1 MRRRAALLLVS
12 IFGVAPVAQAASS
25 ADQDEVLP
33 LTVQLPYGF
42 LFLHLPAFSANLPPV
57 DAWTYEVGTTVTN
70 NFIYSDAFGDM
81 FAARTARAPVTEAD
95 VDALAAANPGED
107 YYYFDGEVTT
117 VYAILATTITP
128 SVAMGM
134 RFSAVTISGGEGMDG
149 FVEGFHDTFGLGQAY
164 RDNVRRGSI
173 TAAMRIDGYVETIVN
188 YDRMGLGD
196 PIAYALW
203 APEWAAG
210 AWQASFAAGLKIPIG
225 STAKRLSTGR
235 ADAGAAF
242 AVTGEVGRWCVN
254 INGGVIVPGS
264 ISFLRGL
271 ETAPFA
277 GVAASAGYRF
287 ATTSLWM
294 QLQWE
299 QSPLRDATQT
309 PLSDDVHDL
318 SFGVQ
323 FPLGGS
329 VRGYFAL
336 TENIFAF
343 HNSSDI
349 GFHGGVTWRS
359 QAN

>member
-1 MRRRAALLLVS
+1 MGRRTAPLLLVS
-12 IFGVAPVAQAASS
+12 VLGVSGVTHAASS
-25 ADQDEVLP
+25 AEADQVLP
-33 LTVQLPYGF
+33 VTVQVPYGF
-42 LFLHLPAFSANLPPV
+42 LFLHLPAFSARLPERWSY
-57 DAWTYEVGTTVTN
+57 DVGATVTN
-70 NFIYSDAFGDM
+70 NFIYSDNVGAM
-81 FAARTARAPVTEAD
+81 LAARTVRAPITRAD
-95 VDALAAANPGED
+95 LDAVAAANPGED

-117 VYAILATTITP
+117 INAILATSITRTIA
-128 SVAMGM
+128 VGA
-134 RFSAVTISGGEGMDG
+134 RFSAVSITGGEGMDG

-164 RDNVRRGSI
+164 RNNVRRGSI
-173 TAAMRIDGYVETIVN
+173 TAAVRIDGHDETIVN

-203 APEWAAG
+203 APKWGAG
-210 AWQASFAAGLKIPIG
+210 AWQVSFAAGLKIPIG

-235 ADAGAAF
+235 ADAGGSF

-271 ETAPFA
+271 DTAPFA

-287 ATTSLWM
+287 TTTSLWV

-343 HNSSDI
+343 DNSSDI